1 MTLSSLRQA
10 GRPAPVPALVV
21 ALLPLAAPT
30 PTLAQE
36 APPAP
41 AADDGAAV
49 APAGD
54 DEGVVETV
62 SVSTYRSNGL
72 PFAPQTTVTTDP
84 SGRWRVKFENKI
96 SYVRGRRGWVRYDH
110 ASTRRLSGSGT
121 YRANA
126 HATLIRG
133 SSYSGEYAFASH
145 MQRCAGV
152 TVVNRT
158 ARTCSSPRFSTSP
171 GQQWYVISGHF
182 YDHGNNGSI
191 DAEVTGGMDYVWTA
205 PRR

>member
-1 MTLSSLRQA
+1 MGWLTLVL
-10 GRPAPVPALVV
+10 ALVV
-21 ALLPLAAPT
+21 VLLPLTAPT

-41 AADDGAAV
+41 AAEDGPAV
-49 APAGD
+49 AQAGD

-62 SVSTYRSNGL
+62 NVSTYRSNGL
-72 PFAPQTTVTTDP
+72 PFAPQSTVTTGP
-84 SGRWRVKFENKI
+84 SGRWRVKFENRI
-96 SYVRGRRGWVRYDH
+96 SFQRGRRGWVRYDH
-110 ASTRRLSGSGT
+110 AETRRLSGSGT

-145 MQRCAGV
+145 RQRCAGI
-152 TVVNRT
+152 TTVNRT
-158 ARTCSSPRFSTSP
+158 ARTCSSQRFSTSP
-171 GQQWYVISGHF
+171 GQRWYVISGHF
-182 YDHGNNGSI
+182 YDHGNDGSI
-191 DAEVTGGMDYVWTA
+191 EADITGEMDYIWTA